1 MPLKPAF
8 SPIWLAKHGKPMKKL
23 IFIHVMIYFFFFAG
37 QTQDF
42 WCVGPSRWTPQRR
55 RRALGDAPTP
65 VPSARRYDRKLGW
78 KLVGVHHDHHGFT
91 NKHDGI
97 YMDL

>member
-1 MPLKPAF
+1 
-8 SPIWLAKHGKPMKKL
+8 
-23 IFIHVMIYFFFFAG
+23 MIYMFFFAG

-97 YMDL
+97 LWDLYGFMMIYDEF